1 MQNFI
6 NAFGI
11 FIASFEEVVLLSKV
25 RVGINGFGR
34 IGRMFLRA
42 AIDDKDLE
50 IVAVNDVADAKSLA
64 YLLKYDSVHRQ
75 FPGNIEASAD
85 SISVNGRKIRV
96 LSVKEP
102 DQLPW
107 KDLKVDVVIESTGVF
122 TDKESASRHLA
133 AGARKVI
140 ITAPAKGD
148 VVTVVKGVNDESYDK
163 KQHNVCSNASC
174 TTNSLAPLVK
184 VLQDKFGIRHGLM
197 TTVHAYTN
205 DQRILDLPHK
215 DLRRARAAALSIIPT
230 TTGAAKAI
238 GDVIPQL
245 NGKLDGMALRVPVP
259 DGSITDFVC
268 VVEKPTTV
276 EEINK
281 AFKDAA
287 AGPMKGVLQ
296 YTEEPL
302 VSVDIIGNPHS
313 AIFDAGLTKVI
324 DGVLVKVCAWYDNEW
339 GFSKRLVDVAKMM

>member
-1 MQNFI
+1 M
-6 NAFGI
+6 G
-11 FIASFEEVVLLSKV
+11 KV

-42 AIDDKDLE
+42 AIEDRDID
-50 IVAVNDVADAKSLA
+50 IVAVNDVTDAKTLA

-75 FPGNIEASAD
+75 FQGTVEAAAD
-85 SISVNGRKIRV
+85 SLTVNGRKIRV

-102 DQLPW
+102 EQLPW
-107 KDLKVDVVIESTGVF
+107 KDLKVDVVIESTGIF
-122 TDKESASRHLA
+122 TDKESASKHLA
-133 AGARKVI
+133 AGAKKVL
-140 ITAPAKGD
+140 ITAPAKGPD
-148 VVTVVKGVNDESYDK
+148 ITIVKGVSDKSYDR
-163 KQHNVCSNASC
+163 KQHNICSNASC
-174 TTNSLAPLVK
+174 TTNSLAPVVK
-184 VLQDKFGIRHGLM
+184 VLHDNFKIKHGLM

-215 DLRRARAAALSIIPT
+215 DLRRARAAAVSIIPT
-230 TTGAAKAI
+230 TTGAAKSI
-238 GDVIPQL
+238 GEVIPEL

-276 EEINK
+276 EAINK
-281 AFKDAA
+281 AFKEAA
-287 AGPMKGVLQ
+287 SGYMKSVIQ
-296 YTEEPL
+296 YTEEPI

-313 AIFDAGLTKVI
+313 SIFDATLTKVV

-339 GFSKRLVDVAKMM
+339 GFSKRLVDVVKAL

>member
-75 FPGNIEASAD
+75 FSGTVEASAD